1 MLPLQTIDAFG
12 APATEYCYEPEV
24 QDTFQIS
31 NEITYLSVDPSDTEI
46 GLHLIMVVL
55 SNDNNRMHYVDV
67 LCQATNTCKAL
78 LEAAQVVYLVF
89 PPQDYTIVNFWEA
102 QESPF

>member
-12 APATEYCYEPEV
+12 APATEYAYEPEV

-31 NEITYLSVDPSDTEI
+31 NEIVYLSVDPSDTEV
-46 GLHLIMVVL
+46 GLHLILVVL
-55 SNDNNRMHYVDV
+55 SNDNNRMHYVDC
-67 LCQATNTCKAL
+67 LCQATDMCRAL

-89 PPQDYTIVNFWEA
+89 PPQDYTIVNYWEIQNA
-102 QESPF
+102 PF

>member
-12 APATEYCYEPEV
+12 APATEYTYEPEV

-31 NEITYLSVDPSDTEI
+31 DEITYLSVDPSDTEV

-55 SNDNNRMHYVDV
+55 SNDNNRMHYVDC

-78 LEAAQVVYLVF
+78 LEAAQVVYLNF
-89 PPQDYTIVNFWEA
+89 PPADYTIVNFWEA